1 MVYQLARAEVIFDS
15 GKIKLV
21 VHDELKQIFY
31 IRINSALRHAPKKTF
46 ILIPWI
52 QSTLH
57 KPQRV
62 YLKCKYI
69 ESLD

>member
-31 IRINSALRHAPKKTF
+31 IRINSALRHAPKKNF
-46 ILIPWI
+46 HFNPLD
-52 QSTLH
+52 S
-57 KPQRV
+57 K
-62 YLKCKYI
+62 YLA
-69 ESLD
+69 